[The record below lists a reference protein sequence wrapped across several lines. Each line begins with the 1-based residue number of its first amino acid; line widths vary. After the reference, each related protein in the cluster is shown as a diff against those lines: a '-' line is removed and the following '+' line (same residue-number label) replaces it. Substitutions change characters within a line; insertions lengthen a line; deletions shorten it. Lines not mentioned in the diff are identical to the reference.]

1 MCRNKTTYGLLTLSS
16 KEQISGSFNFG
27 AKPAV
32 PSKASHNL
40 MIQHQPQ
47 IRWLL
52 VQTTCRKQ
60 LGVVLSPSVPLEE
73 TFMPTGDPM
82 VLAEEPTIPSQSTV
96 LAPSSP
102 HEPGQAV
109 NDQIVE
115 PVQAELHISPPTD
128 SVAPEEVDAVMAAE
142 TNTPSS
148 TMMKGDATKHQ
159 LESDLMNQ
167 QPSGMRNHNQE

>member
-1 MCRNKTTYGLLTLSS
+1 
-16 KEQISGSFNFG
+16 
-27 AKPAV
+27 
-32 PSKASHNL
+32 
-40 MIQHQPQ
+40 
-47 IRWLL
+47 
-52 VQTTCRKQ
+52 
-60 LGVVLSPSVPLEE
+60 
-73 TFMPTGDPM
+73 MPTGDPM